1 MGRDFFPLAVSASG
15 FVSGELV
22 FAGYGISAP
31 ELGYDDYEG
40 LDVKGK
46 IVLLLRGLPRDMD
59 YRSHFA
65 DYASLRYKA
74 MNATEKGAK
83 GVIFTTP
90 DSLVEEEDLGSFA
103 FELPSGGTAIEA
115 VVIRRDR
122 AREIIRSAGR
132 ELEELEAML
141 SAKENR
147 FIPYPRVGSGD
158 RNRDNHSPGR
168 QL

>member
-1 MGRDFFPLAVSASG
+1 MN
-15 FVSGELV
+15 
-22 FAGYGISAP
+22 
-31 ELGYDDYEG
+31 
-40 LDVKGK
+40 
-46 IVLLLRGLPRDMD
+46 
-59 YRSHFA
+59 YRNHFA

-103 FELPSGGTAIEA
+103 FELPSGGTAIEV

-132 ELEELEAML
+132 ELANWRRCSEGKPFHSL
-141 SAKENR
+141 
-147 FIPYPRVGSGD
+147 
-158 RNRDNHSPGR
+158 SPGR
-168 QL
+168 QPE